1 MAFGICFYYLCC
13 CDNKDKAK
21 VKAGVKKVKQDLAK
35 DGQKIKN
42 TYNKDKAKVK
52 AFFKKEK

>member
-1 MAFGICFYYLCC
+1 MLLRDKQKVRNAYR
-13 CDNKDKAK
+13 KDKAK
-21 VKAGVKKVKQDLAK
+21 VKAGVKKVKQGLAK